1 MMTVIYGTLLFVAIV
16 VLIYLA
22 QKDQDNIDIYQWS
35 MLLIM
40 SVVITAY
47 WLRSQVETADGAY
60 ILQCF
65 AYFDSTYLFCV
76 VILYLLH
83 IIGVRAWPWVKIVL
97 YGLASLHELIIL
109 FCYHTDLYYS
119 SIFLMETSMGT
130 AVRTVAGPLKILH
143 LAYIA
148 MMVGVLAAVV
158 ALAVR
163 RRGTYPLPHFA
174 AYLVLPLLTMVL
186 YGVELWLDAGFSLLP
201 VLYGAAAVMIAFQ
214 YDKAHAYDIGYLM
227 AESHKADEEKGYLA
241 VTPEGD
247 FLACNQ
253 RCRDFLPFLRS
264 LQVDERLPAEEE
276 LGRKILKFLDA
287 YEKGYAMRT
296 KYKLGDMTCI
306 ATVVPWG
313 LGRSSGRQGYLLE
326 IYDGTEDQRNLD
338 ILSDFNRSL
347 NEEVQEKTMNIREIQ
362 HKIVLGM
369 ADLIENR
376 DSNTG
381 GHVRRT
387 SDIISI
393 IVAEILR
400 QGKLHLTE
408 QQGRDIIRAAPTH
421 DIGKI
426 AIENSILNKPGRFTD
441 EEYAIMKTH
450 SAKSGEFVKILL
462 EGVERASFVQV
473 AYNVA
478 RYHHERWD
486 GRGYPEGLVG
496 SMIPLEARIMAVA
509 DVYDALVS
517 KRVYKEP
524 MSFEKSAAIMCEGM
538 GTQFDPRLKEVFLG
552 CRKELEAYYLAHDR

>member
-174 AYLVLPLLTMVL
+174 AYLALPLLTMVL

-227 AESHKADEEKGYLA
+227 AESHKANEEKGYLA

>member
-1 MMTVIYGTLLFVAIV
+1 MLLSLHVKNLALIEEEEVNFTDGLNILTGETGAGKSIIIGSINMALGARADRSVIRTGAEYALIELTFSVDHERQLDKLRELDITPDEENIILIKRKILPTRSICSICGETVPLKQLREVGELL
-16 VLIYLA
+16 
-22 QKDQDNIDIYQWS
+22 IDIYGQRENQR
-35 MLLIM
+35 LLQKD
-40 SVVITAY
+40 AQ
-47 WLRSQVETADGAY
+47 R
-60 ILQCF
+60 
-65 AYFDSTYLFCV
+65 
-76 VILYLLH
+76 
-83 IIGVRAWPWVKIVL
+83 
-97 YGLASLHELIIL
+97 
-109 FCYHTDLYYS
+109 
-119 SIFLMETSMGT
+119 
-130 AVRTVAGPLKILH
+130 RTVDSYGEAATAPL
-143 LAYIA
+143 LAQTA
-148 MMVGVLAAVV
+148 
-158 ALAVR
+158 
-163 RRGTYPLPHFA
+163 A
-174 AYLVLPLLTMVL
+174 AYKTWKKLSDEWEQDDMDESARLREMDLLT
-186 YGVELWLDAGFSLLP
+186 YEADEIE
-201 VLYGAAAVMIAFQ
+201 AAA
-214 YDKAHAYDIGYLM
+214 LR
-227 AESHKADEEKGYLA
+227 
-241 VTPEGD
+241 EG
-247 FLACNQ
+247 
-253 RCRDFLPFLRS
+253 
-264 LQVDERLPAEEE
+264 EEEE
-276 LGRKILKFLDA
+276 LAKEQRILGSFRKISEAAGNACRMTSEGGAADMIGRACRELSSASGVDDQLDA
-287 YEKGYAMRT
+287 
-296 KYKLGDMTCI
+296 LVDQ
-306 ATVVPWG
+306 
-313 LGRSSGRQGYLLE
+313 LSE
-326 IYDGTEDQRNLD
+326 IDSL
-338 ILSDFNRSL
+338 LSDFNRSL
-347 NEEVQEKTMNIREIQ
+347 NEEVQEKTRNIKEIQ
-362 HKIVLGM
+362 RKVVLGM
-369 ADLIENR
+369 ADLIDNR

-450 SAKSGEFVKILL
+450 SAKSGEVVKILL

-538 GTQFDPRLKEVFLG
+538 GTQFDPRLKAVFLG

>member
-1 MMTVIYGTLLFVAIV
+1 MMTIIYGTLLFVAIV
-16 VLIYLA
+16 VLIYIA
-22 QKDQDNIDIYQWS
+22 QKDHDNIDIYQWT

-47 WLRSQVETADGAY
+47 WLRSQVATADGAY

-65 AYFDSTYLFCV
+65 AYFDSTYLLCV

-83 IIGVRAWPWVKIVL
+83 IIGIRTWPWVKIVL
-97 YGLASLHELIIL
+97 YGLASLHVLVVF

-119 SIFLMETSMGT
+119 SIILTESSMGT
-130 AVRTVAGPLKILH
+130 AVRTVPGPLKILH
-143 LAYIA
+143 LPYMAV
-148 MMVGVLAAVV
+148 MVGVLMAVV
-158 ALAVR
+158 VLAVR
-163 RRGTYPLPHFA
+163 RRGTYPLLHFI
-174 AYLVLPLLTMVL
+174 AYLALPLLTMVL
-186 YGVELWLDAGFSLLP
+186 YGVELLLDTGFSLIPL
-201 VLYGAAAVMIAFQ
+201 LYGLGAVMIALR
-214 YDKAHAYDIGYLM
+214 YDKAHAYDIGFLM
-227 AESHKADEEKGYLA
+227 AESHREDEEKGYLA
-241 VTPEGD
+241 VSPERE
-247 FLACNQ
+247 FLACNR
-253 RCRDFLPFLRS
+253 RCRDFLPFLKD
-264 LQVDERLPAEEE
+264 LQVDERLPREDE

-287 YEKGYAMRT
+287 YEKGYALRT

-306 ATVVPWG
+306 ASLAPWG
-313 LGRSSGRQGYLLE
+313 LDRSGGQQGYLLE
-326 IYDGTEDQRNLD
+326 IYDGTEDQHNLD

-347 NEEVQEKTMNIREIQ
+347 NEEVREKTRNIKEIQ
-362 HKIVLGM
+362 RKVVLGM

-400 QGKLHLTE
+400 QGKLPLTE

-421 DIGKI
+421 DLGKI
-426 AIENSILNKPGRFTD
+426 SIENNILNKPGRFTE
-441 EEYAIMKTH
+441 EEYAIMKIHAT
-450 SAKSGEFVKILL
+450 KSGELVKILL
-462 EGVERASFVQV
+462 DGVERESFVQV

-486 GRGYPEGLVG
+486 GKGYPEGLVG

-517 KRVYKEP
+517 KRVYKDSL
-524 MSFEKSAAIMCEGM
+524 SFEKSAAIMCEGM
-538 GTQFDPRLKEVFLG
+538 GTQFDPRLKPVFLG
-552 CRKELEAYYLAHDR
+552 CREELEQYYLQHGR

>member
-22 QKDQDNIDIYQWS
+22 QKDYDNIDIYQWT
-35 MLLIM
+35 MILIM
-40 SVVITAY
+40 SVVITAH
-47 WLRSQVETADGAY
+47 WLKSQVETADGAY
-60 ILQCF
+60 VLQCF
-65 AYFDSTYLFCV
+65 AYFDSTYLFSV
-76 VILYLLH
+76 LILYLLH
-83 IIGVRAWPWVKIVL
+83 ILGIRTWPWVKIAL
-97 YGLASLHELIIL
+97 YGLASIHVLIVF

-119 SIFLMETSMGT
+119 NITLTDTSMGM
-130 AVRTVAGPLKILH
+130 AVYFTPGPLKVLH
-143 LAYIA
+143 TAYIVI
-148 MMVGVLAAVV
+148 MMGVLLAVL

-163 RRGTYPLPHFA
+163 RRGTYPRLHFF
-174 AYLVLPLLTMVL
+174 AYLMLPVLTVLL
-186 YGVELWLDAGFSLLP
+186 YGMERALDTGFSFLP
-201 VLYGAAAVMIAFQ
+201 VLYGVGAVMIAFQ
-214 YDKAHAYDIGYLM
+214 YDKAHAYEIGFLM
-227 AESHKADEEKGYLA
+227 AEVHKEEAVKGYLA
-241 VTPEGD
+241 VSPEGN
-247 FLACNQ
+247 FLCCN
-253 RCRDFLPFLRS
+253 RKCTYFLPFLKT
-264 LQVDERLPAEEE
+264 LKVDDRLPNNDGIA
-276 LGRKILKFLDA
+276 RKILKLLDS
-287 YEKGYAMRT
+287 YEKGFALRT
-296 KYKLGDMTCI
+296 KYKLGEMTCI
-306 ATVVPWG
+306 AGISSWG
-313 LGRSSGRQGYLLE
+313 VGKTSGQQGYLIE

-347 NEEVQEKTMNIREIQ
+347 NEEVQEKTRNIKEIQ
-362 HKIVLGM
+362 RKVVLGM
-369 ADLIENR
+369 ADLIEDR

-400 QGKLHLTE
+400 QGKIPLTE

-426 AIENSILNKPGRFTD
+426 AIENKILNKPGRFTD
-441 EEYAIMKTH
+441 EEYAVMKTH

-462 EGVERASFVQV
+462 EGVERENFVQV

-486 GRGYPEGLVG
+486 GKGYPEGLVG

-538 GTQFDPRLKEVFLG
+538 GTQFDPRLKAVFLG
-552 CRKELEAYYLAHDR
+552 CREELEQYYLQHDR